1 MVYNFQD
8 YKEYLFSR
16 LDSEDG
22 LGKGGRSR
30 LCEAMGCQTAY
41 LSQVLNGT
49 AHLSMEQAEAVS
61 RFIGHGDDETEYF
74 LLLVQLG
81 RAGTNGLR
89 AFVKKQLDHI
99 TKRRRQLSQR
109 LPIGEE
115 ITREQQVKYYSSW
128 IFATVHVLTTVPEFR
143 TAETIASRLG
153 ITRGEAV
160 IALEFLCRCGLLS
173 NRDGSYEATTSRIH
187 LGDDSDLV
195 SRVHMN
201 WRLRA
206 MGAIERNDQNDLH
219 YSSVVTVARADIPV
233 IREKLMQAI
242 ETVKVLVKAS
252 PAEEAVGFTLDWF
265 GI

>member
-1 MVYNFQD
+1 MVYDYQD
-8 YKEYLFSR
+8 YKKYLFNR

-41 LSQVLNGT
+41 LSQVLNGG
-49 AHLSMEQAEAVS
+49 AHLNMEQAEAVS
-61 RFIGHGDDETEYF
+61 RFIGHGDEETEYF

-81 RAGTNGLR
+81 RAGTSSLR
-89 AFVKKQLDHI
+89 TFIKKQLDRI
-99 TKRRRQLSQR
+99 EKRRRQLSHR

-115 ITREQQVKYYSSW
+115 ISREQQLKYYSSW
-128 IFATVHVLTTVPEFR
+128 IFATIHVLTTVPEFR
-143 TAETIASRLG
+143 TAEAIANRLG
-153 ITRGEAV
+153 ITRGDAV
-160 IALEFLCRCGLLS
+160 SVLEFLCRCGLMT
-173 NRDGSYEATTSRIH
+173 NRDGNYEATKSRIH

-206 MGAIERNDQNDLH
+206 MGAIERNDQAELH

-242 ETVKVLVKAS
+242 EAVKVLVKVS